1 MSADDITTTIER
13 DASGC
18 AVLTA
23 EQAVLVARILC
34 HDWKP
39 SEAGT
44 EEDALWWAFFKI
56 ERGKDGCLKPGNKS
70 DALARWVLRWAPV
83 VEAAIKQHDAGEAMS
98 NDNDGEWVDDREWV
112 DACVA
117 TETAVG
123 NALNERISI
132 LSETA

>member
-56 ERGKDGCLKPGNKS
+56 ERSKDGCLKPGNKS

-83 VEAAIKQHDAGEAMS
+83 VEAAIAQHNAHVTVPDDYS
-98 NDNDGEWVDDREWV
+98 GEWIDDREWIG
-112 DACVA
+112 ACSA
-117 TETAVG
+117 TEAAVRA
-123 NALNERISI
+123 ALGEK
-132 LSETA
+132 AKVPA